1 MRESARNAPHPRS
14 KVDMLVMTPL
24 IQPTEYQIHSDFFS
38 FFFVIHET
46 NKLLGDS
53 YARINRLTENEI
65 VYPLVTW

>member
-1 MRESARNAPHPRS
+1 
-14 KVDMLVMTPL
+14 MLVMTPL